1 MLISTKMKKE
11 LFQRIEIP
19 EGVEVNVDGNLII
32 VNGKEG
38 KVERKFDFAKLIIEK
53 KNNEIIIGNKIST
66 KKEKRRMNTIT
77 AHIRNMIQGVGEKFE
92 YKLKVCF
99 SHFPITVELKGNE
112 ALIKNF
118 LGERTPRKVKIPTG
132 AEVKVDKDIITIIS
146 PNVEVAGQAAAN
158 FENVT
163 RIVNR
168 DRRIFQDGIFITS
181 KAGEEI

>member
-1 MLISTKMKKE
+1 MKRE

-19 EGVEVNVDGNLII
+19 EGVEANVDGNLITVI
-32 VNGKEG
+32 GKEG
-38 KVERKFDFAKLIIEK
+38 KVERRFDFAKLIVEK
-53 KNNEIIIGNKIST
+53 KGKEIIIGNKNSS

-77 AHIRNMIQGVGEKFE
+77 AHINNMIHGVGEKFE

-99 SHFPITVELKGNE
+99 SHFPITVEIKGNE

-118 LGERTPRKVKIPTG
+118 LGERTPRKVKIPAG
-132 AEVKVDKDIITIIS
+132 ADVQVDKDVITITS
-146 PNVEVAGQAAAN
+146 PDVEVAGQASAN

-168 DRRIFQDGIFITS
+168 DRRVFQDGIFITS